1 MSDRSG
7 DFPIGSLNQWEIEVL
22 DREMGRSGF
31 QAWYRNPSR
40 PSGDALAVA
49 YRNAQGHWRRMCPK
63 FIFFHGDGPNMKVS
77 IVDPHGPHLADALA
91 KLRGLAEFAAS
102 QGELFHR
109 VESVAR
115 VKDGVLR
122 VLDLTDPKVREAIS
136 VAEDVQTL
144 YLGANA
150 SDY

>member
-1 MSDRSG
+1 
-7 DFPIGSLNQWEIEVL
+7 
-22 DREMGRSGF
+22 
-31 QAWYRNPSR
+31 
-40 PSGDALAVA
+40 
-49 YRNAQGHWRRMCPK
+49 
-63 FIFFHGDGPNMKVS
+63 MKVS

-136 VAEDVQTL
+136 AAEDVQTL